1 MALSRAVVMVV
12 VHSFVG
18 HGMYTQGDC
27 DQLKKAQTDGSGRQ
41 IDAKM
46 QADAQGNCEPKPP
59 NSKEVEVPESEQAP
73 RPPSR

>member
-1 MALSRAVVMVV
+1 MRKAFGVAAFAIAGSIW
-12 VHSFVG
+12 HCQPSFG
-18 HGMYTQGDC
+18 YTQGDC

-59 NSKEVEVPESEQAP
+59 NSKEVEAP
-73 RPPSR
+73 ASK